1 MSRAFVRT
9 SLRGA
14 LELHHRYN
22 IWTGTEYVNA
32 ARAMSSKGSPDL
44 LSEYVNAARAMSG
57 KDSPDL
63 LSDDDVWELDKVQM
77 LTIKRAL
84 DWRMS
89 TMEDNPNAECY
100 ELIRD
105 EINGQLRALYHSE
118 GKYWM

>member
-1 MSRAFVRT
+1 MRT
-9 SLRGA
+9 TLRRA

-32 ARAMSSKGSPDL
+32 AKAMSGKGSPDL
-44 LSEYVNAARAMSG
+44 LSDA
-57 KDSPDL
+57 
-63 LSDDDVWELDKVQM
+63 DVWDLDKVQM

-89 TMEDNPNAECY
+89 RMEDNPNSECY